1 MKKLLGIL
9 GLSLVVVIGMVFAL
23 SLTEEPVKQAE
34 VPEVAEEAETF
45 VNDNVGNGE
54 PYEYTITEVNEEGIF
69 GIPKNKAS
77 EGNRGIFLL
86 EDEVDFIADEGD
98 VIEVIWG
105 EEEDVFQSI
114 KKLN

>member
-1 MKKLLGIL
+1 MKKLIGV
-9 GLSLVVVIGMVFAL
+9 LSLSIVVLMGMVFAL
-23 SLTEEPVKQAE
+23 SLSEPVKQAE
-34 VPEVAEEAETF
+34 EPKEAETF

-69 GIPKNKAS
+69 GIPNNKAS
-77 EGNRGIFLL
+77 EGNRGIYLL

-105 EEEDVFQSI
+105 EEEDEFQSI